1 MAETKKSERI
11 ERVYVVPLRRHFRR
25 APVYKRS
32 KRAMNYLKIF
42 LAKHMKTEDVRIG
55 RELNEAI
62 FARGFDKPPHKV
74 KITVIK
80 EDGIAKA
87 NIEGIPYKDF
97 KPEEHEHKHGKEEK
111 HEHKHEHKEEH
122 KTEEKHEHKE
132 ESKEVKEEKK
142 EEKPKKV
149 EKKKT
154 TSKKE

>member
-74 KITVIK
+74 KITVVK

-87 NIEGIPYKDF
+87 NIEGIPYRDF
-97 KPEEHEHKHGKEEK
+97 KPEEHKHEHKHEEK
-111 HEHKHEHKEEH
+111 HEHKHEEAKA
-122 KTEEKHEHKE
+122 EEKHEH
-132 ESKEVKEEKK
+132 KEVKEEKK

-154 TSKKE
+154 SKKE

>member
-11 ERVYVVPLRRHFRR
+11 ERVYVVPLRKHFRR

-74 KITVIK
+74 KITVVK

-87 NIEGIPYKDF
+87 NMEGIPYKDF
-97 KPEEHEHKHGKEEK
+97 KPEEHKHEEK
-111 HEHKHEHKEEH
+111 HEHKHEKEEP
-122 KTEEKHEHKE
+122 KTEEKQDNKHE
-132 ESKEVKEEKK
+132 EVKEEKK
-142 EEKPKKV
+142 EEKPKV

>member
-1 MAETKKSERI
+1 MTETKKSEKI
-11 ERVYVVPLRRHFRR
+11 ERVYVVPLRKHFRR

-42 LAKHMKTEDVRIG
+42 LAKHMKTEDIRIG

-80 EDGIAKA
+80 ESGIAKA

-97 KPEEHEHKHGKEEK
+97 RPEEHKRGKEEK
-111 HEHKHEHKEEH
+111 HEDHKHEHKV
-122 KTEEKHEHKE
+122 EEKHEHEE

-154 TSKKE
+154 ASKKE